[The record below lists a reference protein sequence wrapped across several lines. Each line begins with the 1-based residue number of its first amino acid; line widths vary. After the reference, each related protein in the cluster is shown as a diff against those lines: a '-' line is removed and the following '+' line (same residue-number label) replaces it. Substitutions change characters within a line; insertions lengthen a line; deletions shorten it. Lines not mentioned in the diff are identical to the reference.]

1 MDNGLPAGFRLGV
14 AEAAFKK
21 TGRNDLALLLSD
33 RPAAAAGLFTTNK
46 FQAAPVLAGRE
57 RLRAS
62 PTARAV
68 LINSGQANACTGE
81 EGMLRC
87 RQSLEMTALLLGLS
101 PDDILPASTGVIG
114 AQMDM
119 RAWERALPVLAENL
133 GRAELEDFAS
143 AIMTT
148 DAFPKYVR
156 RTQRI
161 GNEKPV
167 GIAGV
172 AKGAGMICPNMA
184 TMLAV
189 VFCDA
194 VVDPDEWRKLLAG
207 AVDASFNRVSVDGDT
222 STNDTV
228 YGLAGGA
235 SGVSISGPRTAILGK
250 VLTEVLEELAYMLVK
265 DGEGATKVLH
275 IDVVGAA
282 NDADAERAAR
292 AVGSSQLV
300 KTAMYGEDA
309 NWGRVI
315 CALGRSGAAFN
326 PGEVAFSLC
335 GVELFSDGK
344 PSSLYAEG
352 MLAPALA
359 QRDIRM
365 DLRLGYG
372 PGRFRLLASDL
383 THAYVSINSD
393 YRS

>member
-1 MDNGLPAGFRLGV
+1 
-14 AEAAFKK
+14 
-21 TGRNDLALLLSD
+21 
-33 RPAAAAGLFTTNK
+33 
-46 FQAAPVLAGRE
+46 E

-87 RQSLEMTALLLGLS
+87 RQSLEMTASLLDIN

-119 RAWERALPVLAENL
+119 QAWERALPALAQNL
-133 GRAELEDFAS
+133 GRAALEDFAS

-148 DAFPKYVR
+148 DAFPKYAR
-156 RTQRI
+156 RTLRI
-161 GNEKPV
+161 GNEQPV
-167 GIAGV
+167 GIAGA

-189 VFCDA
+189 VCCDA
-194 VVDPDEWRKLLAG
+194 VIDPGEWRALLAK
-207 AVDASFNRVSVDGDT
+207 AVDVSFNRVSVDGDT
-222 STNDTV
+222 STNDTL
-228 YGLAGGA
+228 YGLANGA
-235 SGVSISGPRTAILGK
+235 SGVSISGARTAMLEK

-265 DGEGATKVLH
+265 DGEGATKVMH
-275 IDVVGAA
+275 IDIVGAA

-292 AVGSSQLV
+292 AVGGSQLV
-300 KTAMYGEDA
+300 KTAMYGKDA

-326 PGEVAFSLC
+326 PGDVVFGLC
-335 GVELFSDGK
+335 GVVMFSDGK
-344 PSSLYAEG
+344 PSPHNEELLTS
-352 MLAPALA
+352 ALE

-365 DLRLGYG
+365 ELRLGRG
-372 PGRFRLLASDL
+372 PGKYRLLASDL
-383 THAYVSINSD
+383 THDYVSINSD

>member
-21 TGRNDLALLLSD
+21 PGRNDLALLLSD

-57 RLRAS
+57 RLRVS

-68 LINSGQANACTGE
+68 LINAGQANACTGE
-81 EGMLRC
+81 EGMFRC
-87 RQSLEMTALLLGLS
+87 RQSREMTASLLGIS

-119 RAWERALPVLAENL
+119 RAWERALPALAGNL
-133 GRAELEDFAS
+133 GRAGLEDFAS

-148 DAFPKYVR
+148 DAFPKYAR
-156 RTQRI
+156 RKLCI
-161 GNEKPV
+161 GNENPV
-167 GIAGV
+167 GIAGA
-172 AKGAGMICPNMA
+172 AKGAGMICPDMA

-194 VVDPDEWRKLLAG
+194 VMDPGEWRSLLAG

-222 STNDTV
+222 STNDTL
-228 YGLAGGA
+228 YGLANGA
-235 SGVSISGPRTAILGK
+235 SGVSISGTRTAILGK

-265 DGEGATKVLH
+265 DGEGATKVMH

-292 AVGSSQLV
+292 AVGGSQLV
-300 KTAMYGEDA
+300 KTAMYGKDA

-326 PGEVAFSLC
+326 PDDVVFVLC
-335 GVELFSDGK
+335 GVELFSNGK
-344 PSSLYAEG
+344 PAPPHYEDL
-352 MLAPALA
+352 LTPALA

-365 DLRLGYG
+365 ELRLGYG
-372 PGRFRLLASDL
+372 PGKYKLLASDL
-383 THAYVSINSD
+383 THDYVSVNSD